1 MTDGSSAEDPRA
13 VVVDRPGPVQLDLDV
28 SPAVA
33 DAAAALCDLKILMD
47 QQSRGYAGQPFINDW
62 MGYPNT
68 CAFHGDSFL
77 RLVIPFVH
85 WTETDDRS
93 RPPFRAY
100 VNPGHVLGSSIKG
113 GPGRVRDDAVDSRIA
128 RYARDFEGGGH
139 NGAKYDWFQPLGL
152 LCAHEGKHRVA
163 FMRAHAQPAIAA
175 WVTPRSYPAA
185 ERIVLIAPT
194 EPRDR
199 WLALLDGRHL
209 QVVLR
214 PHVTRMVLT
223 AYGVKVVRWRDL
235 PEAPTEQYV
244 RREIEARSLSLP
256 PASRR
261 EADRSLVLHALR
273 AEEKRAKES
282 VTLRAVDLA
291 QYGWRVRWGAPL
303 AGAIGVTVIG
313 VLLAQ
318 FDGLFL
324 QRVGL
329 AGIGLGIGLAIVP
342 GTLRFTGT
350 RGRPSP

>member
-1 MTDGSSAEDPRA
+1 MMDGSSTEDPRA
-13 VVVDRPGPVQLDLDV
+13 AVIDRAEPVQLDLDV
-28 SPAVA
+28 PPAVA
-33 DAAAALCDLKILMD
+33 DAAAALCDLKVLMD

-93 RPPFRAY
+93 RPRFRAY
-100 VNPGHVLGSSIKG
+100 VDPGHVLGASIKG
-113 GPGRVRDDAVDSRIA
+113 GPEQVRDDVVDSRIA

-139 NGAKYDWFQPLGL
+139 NRAKYDWFQPLGL

-214 PHVTRMVLT
+214 PHVTQMVLT

-244 RREIEARSLSLP
+244 RREIDARGLSLP

-261 EADRSLVLHALR
+261 EADRSLDLHVLR
-273 AEEKRAKES
+273 AEEARANES
-282 VTLRAVDLA
+282 VTRSAMNLA
-291 QYGWRVRWGAPL
+291 QHGWRASWAAL
-303 AGAIGVTVIG
+303 DAGAIAATLMGA
-313 VLLAQ
+313 VLFQ
-318 FDGLFL
+318 FDSLFF

-329 AGIGLGIGLAIVP
+329 VGIGLGLGLSMVP
-342 GTLRFTGT
+342 VTLRFTGT
-350 RGRPSP
+350 RGRS